1 MPLIITVANAKG
13 GVGKSTI
20 TYCLACYY
28 SERGASCAVLD
39 EDIQQSISDAIE
51 QFQERGDDV
60 SVSLIDRTK
69 LKSYKDLADPQKY
82 PYDIIFI
89 DSPPVLTTQLE
100 AIYDLSD
107 MILIPIKP
115 SINDYNS
122 LMRSKDYIKEA
133 MNRNPDLLTAIVINM
148 AVSSSTIQDNFRE
161 AFQDEDRIKVL
172 KTQLAQRVIYT
183 KYPLLTHSLFKTK
196 DTAAKREMAEL
207 ANEIY
212 YTLEFSRKNKK
223 S

>member
-20 TYCLACYY
+20 SYCLACYY
-28 SERGASCAVLD
+28 SERGAACAVLD
-39 EDIQQSISDAIE
+39 EDIQQSISDQIE
-51 QFQERGDDV
+51 QFKERGDDV
-60 SVSLIDRTK
+60 TVSLIDRTK
-69 LKSYKDLADPQKY
+69 LKSFRDLSDSKKY

-100 AIYDLSD
+100 AIYDISD

-122 LMRSKDYIKEA
+122 LMRSKDFIKEA
-133 MNRNPDLLTAIVINM
+133 MDRNPDLVTAIVINM
-148 AVSSSTIQDNFRE
+148 AVASSTIQENFRE
-161 AFQDEDRIKVL
+161 AFQDEERIKVL

-196 DTAAKREMAEL
+196 DSGSKREMAAL
-207 ANEIY
+207 ADEIY
-212 YTLEFSRKNKK
+212 YMLTL
-223 S
+223 

>member
-1 MPLIITVANAKG
+1 MSLIITVANAKG

-20 TYCLACYY
+20 AYCLACYY

-51 QFQERGDDV
+51 QFKDRGDPV
-60 SVSLIDRTK
+60 SVSLIDRKK
-69 LKSYKDLADPQKY
+69 LKSYKDLTNEKKY
-82 PYDIIFI
+82 PFDIIFI

-100 AIYDLSD
+100 AIYDISD

-115 SINDYNS
+115 SINDFNS
-122 LMRSKDYIKEA
+122 LMRSKDFIKEA
-133 MNRNPDLLTAIVINM
+133 MNKNPDLLTAIVINM
-148 AVSSSTIQDNFRE
+148 AVTSSTIQDNFRE
-161 AFQDEDRIKVL
+161 AFEEEDRIKVL

-196 DTAAKREMAEL
+196 DTASKREMGEL

-212 YTLEFSRKNKK
+212 YMLTL
-223 S
+223 

>member
-20 TYCLACYY
+20 AYCLACYY

-39 EDIQQSISDAIE
+39 EDIQQSISDQIE
-51 QFQERGDDV
+51 QFKERGDEV
-60 SVSLIDRTK
+60 TVSLIDRTK
-69 LKSYKDLADPQKY
+69 LKSYKDLTDQNKY

-100 AIYDLSD
+100 SIYDISD

-122 LMRSKDYIKEA
+122 LMRSRDFIKEA
-133 MNRNPDLLTAIVINM
+133 MDRNADLVTAIVINM
-148 AVSSSTIQDNFRE
+148 AVASSTIQENFRE

-183 KYPLLTHSLFKTK
+183 KYPLLTHTLFKTK
-196 DTAAKREMAEL
+196 DTASRREMAAL
-207 ANEIY
+207 GDEIY
-212 YTLEFSRKNKK
+212 YMLTL
-223 S
+223 

>member
-1 MPLIITVANAKG
+1 VANAKG

-20 TYCLACYY
+20 AYCLACYY

-39 EDIQQSISDAIE
+39 EDIQQSISDALE
-51 QFQERGDDV
+51 QFKERGDKV
-60 SVSLIDRTK
+60 TVSLIDRKK
-69 LKSYKDLADPQKY
+69 LKSYKDLADTKKY

-100 AIYDLSD
+100 SIYDISD

-122 LMRSKDYIKEA
+122 LMRSKDFIKEA
-133 MNRNPDLLTAIVINM
+133 MDRNPNLITAIVINM
-148 AVSSSTIQDNFRE
+148 VVTSSTIQDNFRE

-183 KYPLLTHSLFKTK
+183 KYPLLTHTLFKTK
-196 DTAAKREMAEL
+196 DTASKREMAAL
-207 ANEIY
+207 GDEIY
-212 YTLEFSRKNKK
+212 YMLTL
-223 S
+223 

>member
-1 MPLIITVANAKG
+1 MSLIITVANAKG

-20 TYCLACYY
+20 AYCLACYY

-51 QFQERGDDV
+51 QFKDRGDPV
-60 SVSLIDRTK
+60 SVSLIDRKK
-69 LKSYKDLADPQKY
+69 LKSYKDLTNEKKY

-100 AIYDLSD
+100 AIYNISD

-115 SINDYNS
+115 SINDFNS
-122 LMRSKDYIKEA
+122 LMRSKDFIKEA
-133 MNRNPDLLTAIVINM
+133 MNKNPDLLTAIVINM
-148 AVSSSTIQDNFRE
+148 AVTSSTIQDNFRE
-161 AFQDEDRIKVL
+161 AFEEEDRIKVL

-196 DTAAKREMAEL
+196 DTASKREMGEL

-212 YTLEFSRKNKK
+212 YMLTL
-223 S
+223 

>member
-1 MPLIITVANAKG
+1 MSLIITVANAKG

-20 TYCLACYY
+20 AYCLACYY

-51 QFQERGDDV
+51 QFQDRGDKV
-60 SVSLIDRTK
+60 TVSLIDRKK
-69 LKSYKDLADPQKY
+69 LKSYKDLADKKKY

-100 AIYDLSD
+100 SIYDISD

-133 MNRNPDLLTAIVINM
+133 MNRNPELVTAIVINM
-148 AVSSSTIQDNFRE
+148 VVTSSTIQDNFRE
-161 AFQDEDRIKVL
+161 AFEDEDRMKVL
-172 KTQLAQRVIYT
+172 KTQLGQRVIYT

-196 DTAAKREMAEL
+196 DTASKREMAAL
-207 ANEIY
+207 GDEIY
-212 YTLEFSRKNKK
+212 YLLTL
-223 S
+223 

>member
-1 MPLIITVANAKG
+1 MSLIITVANAKG

-20 TYCLACYY
+20 AYCLACYY

-39 EDIQQSISDAIE
+39 EDIQQSISDALE
-51 QFQERGDDV
+51 QFKERGDKV
-60 SVSLIDRTK
+60 TVSLIDRKK
-69 LKSYKDLADPQKY
+69 LKSYKDLADTKKY

-100 AIYDLSD
+100 SIYDISD

-122 LMRSKDYIKEA
+122 LMRSKDFIKEA
-133 MNRNPDLLTAIVINM
+133 MDRNPNLITAIVINM
-148 AVSSSTIQDNFRE
+148 VVTSSTIQDNFRE

-183 KYPLLTHSLFKTK
+183 KYPLLTHTLFKTK
-196 DTAAKREMAEL
+196 DTASKREMAAL
-207 ANEIY
+207 GDEIY
-212 YTLEFSRKNKK
+212 YMLTL
-223 S
+223 